1 VLSSRLYQVILKYAR
16 DSSVVANSN
25 EIVSR
30 SGIIPLESLCIQPG
44 KAVWVLYIDAI
55 CINYDG
61 NAFDATLLA
70 VQAALSNSNYP
81 LHAASD
87 LTSDSS

>member
-1 VLSSRLYQVILKYAR
+1 VLSSRLYQVIIKYAR
-16 DSSVVANSN
+16 DSSVVAKSN

-70 VQAALSNSNYP
+70 VQAALNNSNRL

-87 LTSDSS
+87 LTSHPS